1 MGSKAMGQVKGAL
14 PSLIDIGTSF
24 IGQRGRKREQRAAQ
38 TEYNEYKAD
47 FNNLD
52 TSNLYENQTNAYE
65 DVKVNTQEADFSAQ
79 QNQQN
84 QANMMKGMAGAAG
97 GSGVAA
103 LAQAMVGTQSQNA
116 QVAGASIG
124 KQEASNQKLVMGE
137 EANLQTSEIEGASD
151 ARKLQAQK
159 TEIQLGMSQKR
170 LGAANTNL
178 AASQAQIIGG
188 VAGVVEDV
196 APSYM

>member
-1 MGSKAMGQVKGAL
+1 MGSKAMDQVKGQL

-97 GSGVAA
+97 GAA

-116 QVAGASIG
+116 QVAGVSIG

-188 VAGVVEDV
+188 VAGVVESV
-196 APSYM
+196 APSYI